1 MRTVDVDKIK
11 EAVKNAVINANT
23 QLPADI
29 LEGLQK
35 ARDQETV
42 PRARRLLEIILEN
55 ARQAQ
60 EECMPLCQDTGLVT
74 VHIALGQEVH
84 LAGGD
89 IYEAIA
95 QGIREGYKNGYFRA
109 SMVKD
114 PLNRTNTG
122 DNTPAVVHL
131 ELAAG
136 DEVVITVFPKGA
148 GSENMGRTAMLKPS
162 DGWEGACRFVID
174 TVRIANANPCPPIIV
189 GVGMGGNLEKAC
201 LLAKKALLR
210 PINQPHPDPAVAEKE
225 AELLQAV
232 NQLGIGTQGLGGDI
246 TALAVNME
254 VFPTHIASL
263 PVAVSLNCH
272 SARRAV
278 VRI

>member
-1 MRTVDVDKIK
+1 MRIVDVKQIR
-11 EAVKNAVINANT
+11 EAVKKAVITANT
-23 QLPADI
+23 LLPADV

-35 ARDQETV
+35 ALDRETV
-42 PRARRLLEIILEN
+42 SRARRMLEIILEN

-60 EECMPLCQDTGLVT
+60 EESMPLCQDTGLVT
-74 VHIALGQEVH
+74 VHIELGQDVH
-84 LAGGD
+84 LEGGS
-89 IYEAIA
+89 IYQAIN
-95 QGIREGYKNGYFRA
+95 QGVREGYKAGYFRA
-109 SMVKD
+109 SMVED
-114 PLNRTNTG
+114 PLHRSNTG

-131 ELAAG
+131 ELVDG
-136 DEVVITVFPKGA
+136 DEVTITVFPKGA
-148 GSENMGRTAMLKPS
+148 GSENMGRTAMLKPA
-162 DGWEGACRFVID
+162 DGWTGVRQFVVE

-210 PINQPHPDPAVAEKE
+210 PINKPHPDPEIAEKE
-225 AELLQAV
+225 AELLQAI
-232 NQLGIGTQGLGGDI
+232 NQLGIGPQGLGGDV

-272 SARRAV
+272 STRRAV
-278 VRI
+278 VKI

>member
-1 MRTVDVDKIK
+1 MRIVDVEQIR
-11 EAVKNAVINANT
+11 EAVKKAVITANT
-23 QLPADI
+23 LLPADV

-35 ARDQETV
+35 ALDRETV
-42 PRARRLLEIILEN
+42 SRARRMLEIILEN

-60 EECMPLCQDTGLVT
+60 EESMPLCQDTGLVT
-74 VHIALGQEVH
+74 VHIELGQDVH
-84 LAGGD
+84 LEGGS
-89 IYEAIA
+89 IYQAIN
-95 QGIREGYKNGYFRA
+95 QGVREGYKAGYFRA
-109 SMVKD
+109 SMVED
-114 PLNRTNTG
+114 PLHRSNTG

-131 ELAAG
+131 ELVDG
-136 DEVVITVFPKGA
+136 DEVTITVFPKGA
-148 GSENMGRTAMLKPS
+148 GSENMGRTAMLKPA
-162 DGWEGACRFVID
+162 DGWTGVRQFVVE

-210 PINQPHPDPAVAEKE
+210 PINKPHPDPEIAEKE
-225 AELLQAV
+225 AELLQAI
-232 NQLGIGTQGLGGDI
+232 NQLGIGPQGLGGDV

-272 SARRAV
+272 STRRAV
-278 VRI
+278 VKI

>member
-1 MRTVDVDKIK
+1 MRIVDVEQIR
-11 EAVKNAVINANT
+11 EAVKKAVITANT
-23 QLPADI
+23 LLPADV

-35 ARDQETV
+35 ALDRETV
-42 PRARRLLEIILEN
+42 PRARRMLEIILEN

-60 EECMPLCQDTGLVT
+60 EESMPLCQDTGLVT
-74 VHIALGQEVH
+74 VHIELGQDVH
-84 LAGGD
+84 LEGGS
-89 IYEAIA
+89 IYQAIN
-95 QGIREGYKNGYFRA
+95 QGVREGYKAGYFRA
-109 SMVKD
+109 SMVED
-114 PLNRTNTG
+114 PLHRSNTG

-131 ELAAG
+131 ELVDG
-136 DEVVITVFPKGA
+136 DEVTITVFPKGA
-148 GSENMGRTAMLKPS
+148 GSENMGRTAMLKPA
-162 DGWEGACRFVID
+162 DGWTGVRQFVVE

-210 PINQPHPDPAVAEKE
+210 PINQAHPDSAIAAKE
-225 AELLQAV
+225 AELLQV
-232 NQLGIGTQGLGGDI
+232 INQLGIGPQGLGGDI

-254 VFPTHIASL
+254 VYPTHIASL